1 MIHRTAGENQAT
13 SLVPLY
19 NFHQCQRRLDI
30 SQTISTDGSPLN
42 VARSQLELGTF
53 GF

>member
-1 MIHRTAGENQAT
+1 MGKNHAT

-19 NFHQCQRRLDI
+19 HFHQFQRRLDI
-30 SQTISTDGSPLN
+30 SQTISTDSSPLH
-42 VARSQLELGTF
+42 VARSQLGLGTF